1 MGSGSLV
8 AARLLAHLGCH
19 AGPPPLESRSR
30 RGQEAEA
37 GDGAEQRRRPPA
49 GHGAAEGSAAAP
61 APAAGRLLLAPC
73 GGGAT
78 VTHPPRGRSGPCL
91 ASGGVQGRGG
101 AAVAGVGGGFGVRGS
116 PLAGERH
123 RKELSELVAATPVSR
138 PPRWG
143 AGSPVS
149 QAALALV
156 QPCHLLCS
164 KVFHIWDLS

>member
-101 AAVAGVGGGFGVRGS
+101 AAVAVALGS
-116 PLAGERH
+116 GAAPSLGSGTEKSSASWGLRPRCLARQDGEQGARC
-123 RKELSELVAATPVSR
+123 RK
-138 PPRWG
+138 
-143 AGSPVS
+143 
-149 QAALALV
+149 
-156 QPCHLLCS
+156 LL
-164 KVFHIWDLS
+164 